1 MTKSSLKGD
10 DGDNKETQTTHA
22 TMNMACKPNN
32 DESIDGMTIEDWLAN
47 HHEIITSSLPPSIIE
62 ENTNGSA
69 IPYDRSRTLKSTP
82 QPSNTSDG
90 IARMSSHISTLLVN
104 NNIVVTE
111 RDDDDDNYD
120 FEVPIVEA
128 TNNYAEPTVMT
139 NGDILV
145 PVLYT
150 TTVPKEQLLI
160 EGVNVAHT
168 KCRRIY
174 LVTGCLVLATVVALV
189 VTIIATSWLVH
200 SGQSNPNLGQVAPE
214 NNATTISP
222 TGSRSNQGN
231 TNWTIAD
238 AIIDNSKNGNGFSLV
253 QIESGLWFL
262 QSVLN
267 NTNVN
272 LTYFQVSQTANLLK
286 EVESSLIFKFTFP
299 LWNGHTVSG
308 NFLSYYCSYCSG
320 ITHTHT
326 QCFLMLHI
334 ADSSAKKCCSGRPS
348 YRFGR
353 YS

>member
-10 DGDNKETQTTHA
+10 DGDNKETQKPHA

-47 HHEIITSSLPPSIIE
+47 HHEMIPLSLPPSIIE

-69 IPYDRSRTLKSTP
+69 NPCDRSRTLKITP
-82 QPSNTSDG
+82 QPSHINDG
-90 IARMSSHISTLLVN
+90 IARMSSHISTFLVN
-104 NNIVVTE
+104 NNNVVTE
-111 RDDDDDNYD
+111 RDDDDDD
-120 FEVPIVEA
+120 FKVPVVEA

-174 LVTGCLVLATVVALV
+174 LVTGCLVLATVVAFA

-200 SGQSNPNLGQVAPE
+200 SGQSHPNLGQVAPE

-267 NTNVN
+267 NTDVN

-326 QCFLMLHI
+326 MLSH
-334 ADSSAKKCCSGRPS
+334 AQYCRFKC
-348 YRFGR
+348 
-353 YS
+353 